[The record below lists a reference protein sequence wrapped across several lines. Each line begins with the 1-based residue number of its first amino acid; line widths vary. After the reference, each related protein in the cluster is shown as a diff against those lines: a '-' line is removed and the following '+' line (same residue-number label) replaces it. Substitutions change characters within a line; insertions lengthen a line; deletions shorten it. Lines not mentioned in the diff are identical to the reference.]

1 MRFKNK
7 KLVRVWLLCA
17 TFNLIVFALLVVAFS
32 RMDNPGAS
40 IIDNLLKQAYNPAT
54 TFEHLNTVLNS
65 TTINKSLYRP
75 IPNFP
80 SVYMCYFGIGWFT
93 LYTTLITS
101 TTITIIDLVKRR
113 KKWQVKKH

>member
-40 IIDNLLKQAYNPAT
+40 IIDNLLRQAYDPAT
-54 TFEHLNTVLNS
+54 TFEHLYIVLNS
-65 TTINKSLYRP
+65 IQINKSLYRP
-75 IPNFP
+75 IPHFP

>member
-40 IIDNLLKQAYNPAT
+40 IIDNLLNEAYNPAT
-54 TFEHLNTVLNS
+54 TFEHLYIVLNS
-65 TTINKSLYRP
+65 YQINKSLYRP
-75 IPNFP
+75 IPHFP

-113 KKWQVKKH
+113 KKWKKRT